1 MATMKAVR
9 VHAVGGPE
17 VLVYEDVERP
27 EVGPGDVL
35 LRVRAAAVNPIDWK
49 IRSGAFGT
57 PKLPATP
64 GYDVSGT
71 VERTGPG
78 VKDVRPGDAV
88 LARVKTGGYAEY
100 VTAPAAELVKKPASI
115 DYAQAAGVLTPAL
128 TAWQALDK
136 MNLQPGQTVL
146 IHGAGGAVGSFAV
159 QLAKQRGATVIATAT
174 GGDLDFVRGL
184 GATRVIDYKRKRFED
199 EAADVDAVLDVI
211 GGDTRE
217 RSWKV
222 LKAGGILVSTVGP
235 PKAPAGK
242 RGEAIVMQADH
253 DQMEELA
260 RMLGD
265 GRLIVRVGEV
275 LPLAEARRAHE
286 DGESGR
292 VHGKIVLDPT
302 R

>member
-27 EVGPGDVL
+27 EAGPGDVL

-49 IRSGAFGT
+49 IRSGVFGT

-78 VKDVRPGDAV
+78 VKDVQPGDAV
-88 LARVKTGGYAEY
+88 LARVKTGGYAQY
-100 VTAPAAELVKKPASI
+100 VTAPASELVKKPASI

-159 QLAKQRGATVIATAT
+159 QLAKQRGATVLATAT
-174 GGDLDFVRGL
+174 GDDVVFVRSL
-184 GATRVIDYKRKRFED
+184 GATRVIDYKQQRFED
-199 EAADVDAVLDVI
+199 ECADIDAVLDVI
-211 GGDTRE
+211 GGDTRD

-222 LKAGGILVSTVGP
+222 LKPGGILVSTVGP
-235 PKAPAGK
+235 AKAPAGK
-242 RGEAIVMQADH
+242 RGEAIVMQGDH
-253 DQMEELA
+253 EQMEELA

-265 GRLIVRVGEV
+265 GRLSVRVGEV